1 LHGSEAERPALPVVP
16 NDKLYGPV
24 AQAAMAI
31 VEEGLGQWLNPSSLP
46 APPQPPVPPQQK
58 YRPPLAGNMYRDLE

>member
-1 LHGSEAERPALPVVP
+1 
-16 NDKLYGPV
+16 
-24 AQAAMAI
+24 MAI

-58 YRPPLAGNMYRDLE
+58 YRPPLAGNMYRDLECGASAIDRPIIKPEEVYNLRRRER